1 MQIDMGILSIAMS
14 IMVAVFSA
22 LGRAALGARERE
34 LDGKISAL
42 HATAEDLGRRVAV
55 EEKESI
61 RQAGTIEL
69 IRVTHGDLKRDVEDI
84 KSEMLTRTEYEPRM
98 SSIEKSLSTLITEI
112 REMRSERNA
121 GR

>member
-98 SSIEKSLSTLITEI
+98 SSIEKSLSALITEI
-112 REMRSERNA
+112 REMRSERTT